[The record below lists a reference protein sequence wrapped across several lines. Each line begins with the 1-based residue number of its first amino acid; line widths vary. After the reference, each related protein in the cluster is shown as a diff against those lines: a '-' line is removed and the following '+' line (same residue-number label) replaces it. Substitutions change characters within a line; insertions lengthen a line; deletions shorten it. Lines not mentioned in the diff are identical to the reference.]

1 MLVTDHTAEHLN
13 VRKNNSDITQLPQGP
28 PQLWNRLTGRRGRPV
43 REVGKGVAAGGAEMA
58 AGAAGGG
65 ENADDAGSGVAAGAA
80 RGGVNADGA
89 GDWP

>member
-13 VRKNNSDITQLPQGP
+13 VRKNKSDITQLPQGP

-43 REVGKGVAAGGAEMA
+43 REVGNGVAAGGAEVA

-65 ENADDAGSGVAAGAA
+65 EDADGSGSGVAAGAA
-80 RGGVNADGA
+80 RGGVNADVA